1 MSGGVKDIATPSLQ
15 VAIHQPNYFPWLGY
29 FRKIAEAEMFVFLDD
44 VQFSKNSYI
53 NRVQIADASGSRWL
67 TIPVSVHLGM
77 RIDQVKPA
85 HADWRTAH
93 LSSLHNAYRGASC
106 FRTVWRDVEAIYAM
120 ASGENLAAINQTLVQ
135 AVARH
140 LGLSCKF
147 HASSSLGVG
156 DAAGDVRLAA
166 LVAAIDPNGTYLS
179 GKGGAK
185 YQNPDTFSKAGLSF
199 RYSDFDHPVYSQGRE
214 PFQPGLSVLD
224 AAFHLGWPATAR
236 LITNL
241 GA

>member
-1 MSGGVKDIATPSLQ
+1 MIIA
-15 VAIHQPNYFPWLGY
+15 VHQPNYFPWLGY
-29 FRKIAEAEMFVFLDD
+29 FRKIAAADTFVFLDD

-53 NRVQIADASGSRWL
+53 NRVQIADATGPRWL

-85 HADWRTAH
+85 RADWRTAH
-93 LSSLHNAYRGASC
+93 LSGLRNAYRGAAC
-106 FRTVWRDVEAIYAM
+106 FRAVWPDVEALY
-120 ASGENLAAINQTLVQ
+120 SGTDGDNLAVINQNLIH

-140 LGLSCKF
+140 LGLSCEF
-147 HASSSLGVG
+147 RVSSSFTLGNISS
-156 DAAGDVRLAA
+156 DARLAV

-185 YQNPDTFSKAGLSF
+185 YQDPDTFRKAGLSF
-199 RYSDFDHPVYSQGRE
+199 RYSDFEHPVYGQGRE
-214 PFQPGLSVLD
+214 SFQPGLSILD

-236 LITNL
+236 LITDPD
-241 GA
+241 A

>member
-1 MSGGVKDIATPSLQ
+1 MI
-15 VAIHQPNYFPWLGY
+15 VAVHQPNYFPWLGY
-29 FRKIAEAEMFVFLDD
+29 FRKIATADVFVFLDD

-53 NRVQIADASGSRWL
+53 NRVQIAGPTAPRWL

-85 HADWRTAH
+85 RADWRAAH
-93 LSSLHNAYRGASC
+93 LSSLHNAYRDAAC
-106 FRTVWRDVEAIYAM
+106 FHAVWRDVEAIYAQ
-120 ASGENLAAINQTLVQ
+120 ADGENLAAINQTLVQ

-140 LGLSCKF
+140 VGLACQFSV
-147 HASSSLGVG
+147 SSSFGLGDV
-156 DAAGDVRLAA
+156 AGDTRLAA

-185 YQNPDTFSKAGLSF
+185 YQDPATFGNAGLSF
-199 RYSDFDHPVYSQGRE
+199 RYSDFDHPVYGQGRD

-224 AAFHLGWPATAR
+224 AAFHLGWPATAS
-236 LITNL
+236 LIASP